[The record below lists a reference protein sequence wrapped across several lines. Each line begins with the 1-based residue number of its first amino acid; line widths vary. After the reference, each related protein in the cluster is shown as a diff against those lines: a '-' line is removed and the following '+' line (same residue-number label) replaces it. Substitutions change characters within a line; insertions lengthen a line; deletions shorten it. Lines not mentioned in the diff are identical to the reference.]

1 MTTQVFCFECG
12 RVLNGEP
19 GYLGT
24 LKGVKMRCTA
34 CANRRQTAHAIIPL
48 DLMSGDRKQISL
60 TKPRPRR
67 SGEVSPELLDRLLG
81 EPTSA

>member
-1 MTTQVFCFECG
+1 MKTRVFCFECG

-24 LKGVKMRCTA
+24 LKGVKMRCTP

-48 DLMSGDRKQISL
+48 DVVSGDRKQISL
-60 TKPRPRR
+60 TRPRPRR
-67 SGEVSPELLDRLLG
+67 TGEGSQELLDRLLG
-81 EPTSA
+81 APTSA

>member
-1 MTTQVFCFECG
+1 MNAQVVWFECG
-12 RVLNGEP
+12 RVFCVQP
-19 GYLGT
+19 AYLET
-24 LKGVKMRCTA
+24 LKGVKMRCTV

-48 DLMSGDRKQISL
+48 DVISGDRKQISL

-81 EPTSA
+81 APTSA

>member
-1 MTTQVFCFECG
+1 
-12 RVLNGEP
+12 
-19 GYLGT
+19 
-24 LKGVKMRCTA
+24 MRCTV

-48 DLMSGDRKQISL
+48 DVISGDRKQISL

-81 EPTSA
+81 APTSA